1 MSEMFHR
8 FAEHA
13 ADAAGSPWAFV
24 ISIIVLLI
32 WALVGP
38 FFHFSD
44 TWQLT
49 INTVASI
56 IPTIMVFLIQN
67 TQNRDAR
74 ALHLKLDELLRDHEG
89 PQSPFINLQELS
101 EKDIDRLARQFTRLA
116 ERPKNGP
123 RTSQASQI
131 KGASHGT
138 IGKRRNS

>member
-1 MSEMFHR
+1 MSEIFHR
-8 FAEHA
+8 FAERA
-13 ADAAGSPWAFV
+13 SDAAGSPWAFV
-24 ISIIVLLI
+24 ISILVLLI
-32 WALVGP
+32 WALLGP

-89 PQSPFINLQELS
+89 PQSPFINLQEMS
-101 EKDIDRLARQFTRLA
+101 EKDIDRLAQQFTRLT
-116 ERPKNGP
+116 EHMK
-123 RTSQASQI
+123 
-131 KGASHGT
+131 KGV
-138 IGKRRNS
+138 R